1 METKSRAET
10 FIGFAIK
17 TGRCRIG
24 LNAVETLKRS
34 EVVIICKSISEN
46 SKKQAKKLAIKFN
59 CPCIVTIKKT
69 LEEITHKENAKVM
82 AIYDKKLTKALL
94 SSLEQEFIAENLEN

>member
-1 METKSRAET
+1 MENKSRAET

-24 LNAVETLKRS
+24 LNAVETLKRAD
-34 EVVIICKSISEN
+34 VVIICKTTAIN
-46 SKKQAKKLAIKFN
+46 SKEKAKKLAEKFG
-59 CPCIVTIKKT
+59 CPCIVTTTKT

-82 AIYDKKLTKALL
+82 AIYDKKLTRALL
-94 SSLEQEFIAENLEN
+94 NSLEQEFIAENLEK